1 MNSFLPS
8 YNDPIFSILL
18 IILIAIA
25 VALVTHAWGV
35 YRREKLRRSLYSFLD
50 RFDTTS
56 CSLEEE
62 DVPFEEGMA
71 KPLLLLAKA
80 FEQSG
85 NYAKTISICL
95 YLIRHT
101 RDDELLIYLGKVYL
115 RAGFYQRAE
124 EIFLEIIARHP
135 RRKDVLEQLEY
146 LYESLQEYAKA
157 REALEALK
165 AQGVATEALEGHLRF
180 LELRGDKSL
189 RPAERAEALEGLL
202 EENGRLYRPVVQE
215 LFRLDTVRAWRRVR
229 PERLGE
235 LIDILWY
242 LPPAQLRLDII
253 AATPALQAIY
263 YARGDLEDG
272 PEETGGTGFAVEML
286 CAARRGGYF
295 GGTMSFAYLCTAC
308 KQSFPVSFIRCPSC
322 QALDSLK
329 VEEHLVPSQPQIGDS
344 LL

>member
-1 MNSFLPS
+1 LNSFLPS
-8 YNDPIFSILL
+8 YHDPIFSI
-18 IILIAIA
+18 ILIVLIAMAI
-25 VALVTHAWGV
+25 ALVTHAWGV
-35 YRREKLRRSLYSFLD
+35 YRKERLRKSLYSFLD
-50 RFDTTS
+50 KFDSTT

-62 DVPFEEGMA
+62 EVPYEEGMA

-115 RAGFYQRAE
+115 RAGFYERAE
-124 EIFLEIIARHP
+124 EIFLEIIRRRP
-135 RRKDVLEQLEY
+135 RRTDVLYQLEY
-146 LYESLQEYAKA
+146 LYETLHAFDKA
-157 REALEALK
+157 REALEALT
-165 AQGVATEALEGHLRF
+165 ALGEATEQIAAHLRF
-180 LELRGDKSL
+180 LEIRGDRSL
-189 RPAERAEALEGLL
+189 KPAEKTRELTTLL
-202 EENGRLYRPVVQE
+202 EMSPSLYRPVVQE
-215 LFRLDTVRAWRRVR
+215 LFRLDTDRAWQAVSPRRIS
-229 PERLGE
+229 E

-242 LPPAQLRLDII
+242 LPPAQLQLDII
-253 AATPALQAIY
+253 AREPALEAIY

-272 PEETGGTGFAVEML
+272 PEDTGESFAVDML

-295 GGTMSFAYLCTAC
+295 GGAMSFAYLCTAC
-308 KQSFPVSFIRCPSC
+308 KQSFPVSFVRCPAC
-322 QALDSLK
+322 LALDSLK

>member
-8 YNDPIFSILL
+8 YHDPVFSIIL
-18 IILIAIA
+18 IILIAMAI
-25 VALVTHAWGV
+25 ALVTHAWGV
-35 YRREKLRRSLYSFLD
+35 YRKERLSRSLYSFLD
-50 RFDTTS
+50 KFDTAS

-62 DVPFEEGMA
+62 EVPFEEGMA

-101 RDDELLIYLGKVYL
+101 KDDELLIYLGKVYL

-135 RRKDVLEQLEY
+135 RRIDVLYQLEY

-165 AQGVATEALEGHLRF
+165 AQGEATMSLEAHLRF
-180 LELRGDKSL
+180 LEIRGDKEL
-189 RPAERAEALEGLL
+189 RPARKAAMLDALLDR
-202 EENGRLYRPVVQE
+202 ENALYRPVLQE
-215 LFRLDTVRAWRRVR
+215 LFRLDTERAWRRVR
-229 PERLGE
+229 PERVPE
-235 LIDILWY
+235 LIDLLWY
-242 LPPAQLRLDII
+242 LPPAQLQLDII
-253 AATPALQAIY
+253 SGHSTLEAIY
-263 YARGDLEDG
+263 YARGDLEEG
-272 PEETGGTGFAVEML
+272 PEEETDLFAVDML

-295 GGTMSFAYLCTAC
+295 GGAMSFAYLCTSC
-308 KQSFPVSFIRCPSC
+308 KQSFPVSFVRCPAC
-322 QALDSLK
+322 LALDSLK
-329 VEEHLVPSQPQIGDS
+329 VEERLVPSQPQIGDS